1 MMLNPGGLLMS
12 KKEKK
17 PSDSTLAKQAI
28 ARKYNTALIIVS
40 CSDGYAAV
48 DKEHI
53 QIFKYNKDINDV
65 SSISTYHFSDF
76 NTVII
81 DRFAIKAIM
90 NFKGLHK
97 HFEFIPTEEIK
108 ELENLLRTNTHLHVE
123 KLERKWHNKILGF
136 RSQNKFKM
144 IFASL
149 VYLFIVIITINGCV
163 DKKIEQQKAA
173 EQDKIEQQ
181 KIASVDKKKKAKEDE
196 IKALK
201 TDDGQP
207 INVPL
212 YTKYNVK
219 YKSSEP
225 TDIETLKDEAVM
237 KRFEK
242 MAEKYNMSVPEY
254 ISKEHEI
261 VAANVAKAK
270 EEAEKQKEEKNS
282 NNNQTSSESTDGSY
296 SKKAI
301 QSTLNRLNK
310 DIDSWKATNG
320 GKLNKNDIAVINN
333 DLKFVL
339 EHVQDLESDVGTN
352 SQIEQFKRAINSHIN
367 AFEIGSANDVSKL
380 IIQAN
385 AL

>member
-1 MMLNPGGLLMS
+1 MS

-17 PSDSTLAKQAI
+17 PSESTLTKQAI
-28 ARKYNTALIIVS
+28 ARKYNTAPIIVS

-53 QIFKYNKDINDV
+53 QIFKYNKAINDV

-76 NTVII
+76 DIVII

-90 NFKGLHK
+90 NFKGLHTQ
-97 HFEFIPTEEIK
+97 FEFIPTEELK
-108 ELENLLRTNTHLHVE
+108 EIENLLRTNTHLHVE

-149 VYLFIVIITINGCV
+149 VYLFIVISTINGCV
-163 DKKIEQQKAA
+163 DKKIEQQK
-173 EQDKIEQQ
+173 
-181 KIASVDKKKKAKEDE
+181 IASVAQKKKAKEDE

-201 TDDGQP
+201 TEDGQP

-219 YKSSEP
+219 YKSGEP

-237 KRFEK
+237 KHFER

-270 EEAEKQKEEKNS
+270 EEAEKQKEAKNS
-282 NNNQTSSESTDGSY
+282 KNNQASAESKDGSY

-310 DIDSWKATNG
+310 NIDSWKAMNG
-320 GKLNKNDIAVINN
+320 GQLNKNDITVIND

>member
-1 MMLNPGGLLMS
+1 MS

-17 PSDSTLAKQAI
+17 PSESTLAKQAI
-28 ARKYNTALIIVS
+28 ARKYNTAPIIIS
-40 CSDGYAAV
+40 CSGGYAAV
-48 DKEHI
+48 EKEHI

-76 NTVII
+76 DTVII

-108 ELENLLRTNTHLHVE
+108 EIENLLRTNTHLHI
-123 KLERKWHNKILGF
+123 KTLERKWYNKILGF

-144 IFASL
+144 IFASI
-149 VYLFIVIITINGCV
+149 VYLFIALSTISGCV

-173 EQDKIEQQ
+173 EQDKIKQE
-181 KIASVDKKKKAKEDE
+181 KIASEAKKKKAKEEE

-201 TDDGQP
+201 TDDGRP

-219 YKSSEP
+219 YKSNEP
-225 TDIETLKDEAVM
+225 TSTDEAVM
-237 KRFEK
+237 KHFEK

-270 EEAEKQKEEKNS
+270 EEAEKQKEESKNS
-282 NNNQTSSESTDGSY
+282 NNNQSPTESTDGSY

-301 QSTLNRLNK
+301 QSTLNRLNNN
-310 DIDSWKATNG
+310 IDSWKAMNG
-320 GKLNKNDIAVINN
+320 GKLNKNDITVIKN

-352 SQIEQFKRAINSHIN
+352 SQIEQFKGAINAHIN